1 MTLLV
6 HHRRLGMVD
15 SVISKLDSAVNEYD
29 EKLHIDRHPT
39 SGQWAVYI
47 KFERPNP
54 PYPLFVLSGP
64 LPTSQELIERL
75 QKMDSQRRDIRE
87 EMNRAN
93 AAREAEIDYK
103 SRQEVGKAAEAME
116 FVARK
121 QNMLSDNQSRRKI
134 IKE

>member
-29 EKLHIDRHPT
+29 EKLIIDRHPT

-47 KFERPNP
+47 KLERPNP
-54 PYPLFVLSGP
+54 PYPLFVISGP
-64 LPTSQELIERL
+64 LPTSQQLIERL
-75 QKMDSQRRDIRE
+75 QKMDSFKRDIRA

-93 AAREAEIDYK
+93 AQREAEIDYK
-103 SRQEVGKAAEAME
+103 TKQEVGKAAEMVHAI
-116 FVARK
+116 AKK
-121 QNMLSDNQSRRKI
+121 QGMAEDNQSRRKI